1 MDEKIDKLIS
11 LAGNKHKYQIFC
23 LILIFLLWVNCNFMA
38 CVLPLL
44 ERKPILYYYK
54 SGDVKK
60 ENFTESLSYELCDKL
75 KNKEIVE
82 WNRKVFNYSW
92 ISYYEIEC
100 NKEKTGLIS
109 SFTFVGNMFGALFFA
124 PMTKIVSHKNNVII
138 STFGFSLSIFL
149 LIIIKNFYVLLG
161 LLVGVGTFG
170 NFLCY
175 SSLVLIEE
183 SVSHDR
189 RSLYGNIV
197 NIGYPFCGITY
208 VILFYFFENWKIVFY
223 ILIAFIF
230 SICGLIWIFIYNS
243 PRGAIEKRN
252 KKEILKI
259 LNGIAKFNNKHDYF
273 ENIENEEY
281 QTIINEICGQN
292 ENENDEKLIPNLS
305 NENENLNENLSKKLI
320 NHETNENNNN
330 STENNNE
337 SIKNSKM
344 QKITAISLIKYSSI
358 RYKFIIL
365 CYCWFTACGIYNGIS
380 VASKNLEG
388 NFYLI
393 QIGLFIAESIAYFIS
408 GILME
413 IKFLGRKRTIWGG
426 FFITIGCLL
435 VLALISIPTLLYFF
449 LDLLSRFCISA
460 VHTIFYTYSLEIY
473 PTPVRT
479 IGFGIN
485 ATFGQIGG
493 IVFPMLVELF
503 EEYLCFLG
511 YSCLI
516 GVAVFLLFFLKET
529 VGLPMKETI
538 DELCKNVDF
547 IEDEVKEKL
556 VDDENEE
563 NNKN

>member
-44 ERKPILYYYK
+44 ERKPIIDYF
-54 SGDVKK
+54 DKK
-60 ENFTESLSYELCDKL
+60 EQKNYTDSLSYDLCDKL
-75 KNKEIVE
+75 KNEEIIE

-124 PMTKIVSHKNNVII
+124 PMTKIVSHKNNVIV

-149 LIIIKNFYVLLG
+149 LIIIKNFYILLG

-208 VILFYFFENWKIVFY
+208 VVLFYFFENWKIVFY

-230 SICGLIWIFIYNS
+230 FICGLIWIFIYNS

-259 LNGIAKFNNKHDYF
+259 LNGIAKFNNKSDYF
-273 ENIENEEY
+273 ENIESEEY
-281 QTIINEICGQN
+281 QNIINEICGETN
-292 ENENDEKLIPNLS
+292 ENENDEKLIPNTS
-305 NENENLNENLSKKLI
+305 NLNSNLSKDLL
-320 NHETNENNNN
+320 NNENENNNN
-330 STENNNE
+330 
-337 SIKNSKM
+337 KNSKM
-344 QKITAISLIKYSSI
+344 QNITAISLIKYPSI
-358 RYKFIIL
+358 RYKFLIL
-365 CYCWFTACGIYNGIS
+365 CYSWFTACGIYNGIS

-413 IKFLGRKRTIWGG
+413 IKILGRKRTIWGG
-426 FFITIGCLL
+426 MFITIACLL
-435 VLALISIPTLLYFF
+435 ILALISVPDLVYFF

-460 VHTIFYTYSLEIY
+460 VHTIFYTYSLEVY

-503 EEYLCFLG
+503 PEYLCFIG

-516 GVAVFLLFFLKET
+516 TFAVFLLFFLKET

-538 DELCKNVDF
+538 DELCKSVDF
-547 IEDEVKEKL
+547 IEGEVTQEKL
-556 VDDENEE
+556 VEEE
-563 NNKN
+563 N

>member
-1 MDEKIDKLIS
+1 MNMDEKIDKLIS

-44 ERKPILYYYK
+44 ERKPIIDYF
-54 SGDVKK
+54 DKK
-60 ENFTESLSYELCDKL
+60 EQKNYTDSLSYDLCDKL
-75 KNKEIVE
+75 KNEEIIE

-124 PMTKIVSHKNNVII
+124 PMTKIISHKNNVIV

-149 LIIIKNFYVLLG
+149 LIIIKNFYILLG

-208 VILFYFFENWKIVFY
+208 VVLFYFFENWKIVFY

-230 SICGLIWIFIYNS
+230 FICGLIWIFIYNS

-259 LNGIAKFNNKHDYF
+259 LNGIAKFNNKSDYF
-273 ENIENEEY
+273 ENIESEEY
-281 QTIINEICGQN
+281 QNIINEICGETN
-292 ENENDEKLIPNLS
+292 ENENDEKLIPNTS
-305 NENENLNENLSKKLI
+305 NLNSNLSKDLL
-320 NHETNENNNN
+320 NNENENNNN
-330 STENNNE
+330 
-337 SIKNSKM
+337 KNSKM
-344 QKITAISLIKYSSI
+344 QNITAISLIKYPSI
-358 RYKFIIL
+358 RYKFLIL
-365 CYCWFTACGIYNGIS
+365 CYSWFTACGIYNGIS

-413 IKFLGRKRTIWGG
+413 IKILGRKRTIWGG
-426 FFITIGCLL
+426 MFITIACLL
-435 VLALISIPTLLYFF
+435 ILALISVPDLVYFF

-460 VHTIFYTYSLEIY
+460 VHTIFYTYSLEVY

-503 EEYLCFLG
+503 PEYLCFIG

-516 GVAVFLLFFLKET
+516 TFAVFLLFFLKET

-538 DELCKNVDF
+538 DELCKSVDF
-547 IEDEVKEKL
+547 IEGEVTQEKL
-556 VDDENEE
+556 VEEE
-563 NNKN
+563 N

>member
-1 MDEKIDKLIS
+1 MNMDEKIDKLIS

-44 ERKPILYYYK
+44 ERKPIIDYF
-54 SGDVKK
+54 DKK
-60 ENFTESLSYELCDKL
+60 EQKNYTDSLSYDLCDKL
-75 KNKEIVE
+75 KNEEIIE

-149 LIIIKNFYVLLG
+149 LIIIKNFYILLG

-208 VILFYFFENWKIVFY
+208 VVLFYFFENWKIVFY

-230 SICGLIWIFIYNS
+230 FICGLIWIFIYNS

-259 LNGIAKFNNKHDYF
+259 LNGIAKFNNKSDYF
-273 ENIENEEY
+273 ENIESEEY
-281 QTIINEICGQN
+281 QNIINEICGETN
-292 ENENDEKLIPNLS
+292 ENENDEKLIPNTS
-305 NENENLNENLSKKLI
+305 NLNSNLSKDLL
-320 NHETNENNNN
+320 NNENENNNN
-330 STENNNE
+330 
-337 SIKNSKM
+337 KNSKM
-344 QKITAISLIKYSSI
+344 QNITAISLIKYPSI
-358 RYKFIIL
+358 RYKFLIL
-365 CYCWFTACGIYNGIS
+365 CYSWFTACGIYNGIS

-413 IKFLGRKRTIWGG
+413 IKILGRKRTIWGG
-426 FFITIGCLL
+426 MFITIACLL
-435 VLALISIPTLLYFF
+435 ILALISVPDLVYFF

-460 VHTIFYTYSLEIY
+460 VHTIFYTYSLEVY

-503 EEYLCFLG
+503 PEYLCFIG

-516 GVAVFLLFFLKET
+516 TFAVFLLFFLKET

-538 DELCKNVDF
+538 DELCKSVDF
-547 IEDEVKEKL
+547 IEGEVTQEKL
-556 VDDENEE
+556 VEEE
-563 NNKN
+563 N

>member
-1 MDEKIDKLIS
+1 MNMDEKIDKLIS

-44 ERKPILYYYK
+44 ERKPIIDYF
-54 SGDVKK
+54 DKK
-60 ENFTESLSYELCDKL
+60 EQKNYTDSLSYDLCDKL
-75 KNKEIVE
+75 KNEEIIE

-124 PMTKIVSHKNNVII
+124 PMTKIVSHKNNVIV

-149 LIIIKNFYVLLG
+149 LIIIKNFYILLG

-208 VILFYFFENWKIVFY
+208 VVLFYFFENWKIVFY

-230 SICGLIWIFIYNS
+230 FICGLIWIFIYNS

-259 LNGIAKFNNKHDYF
+259 LNGIAKFNNKSDYF
-273 ENIENEEY
+273 ENIESEEY
-281 QTIINEICGQN
+281 QNIINEICGETN
-292 ENENDEKLIPNLS
+292 ENENDEKLIPNTS
-305 NENENLNENLSKKLI
+305 NLNSNLSKDLL
-320 NHETNENNNN
+320 NNENENNNN
-330 STENNNE
+330 
-337 SIKNSKM
+337 KNSKM
-344 QKITAISLIKYSSI
+344 QNITAISLIKYPSI
-358 RYKFIIL
+358 RYKFLIL
-365 CYCWFTACGIYNGIS
+365 CYSWFTACGIYNGIS

-413 IKFLGRKRTIWGG
+413 IKILGRKRTIWGG
-426 FFITIGCLL
+426 MFITIACLL
-435 VLALISIPTLLYFF
+435 ILALISVPDLVYFL

-460 VHTIFYTYSLEIY
+460 VHTIFYTYSLEVY

-503 EEYLCFLG
+503 PEYLCFIG

-516 GVAVFLLFFLKET
+516 TFAVFLLFFLNET

-538 DELCKNVDF
+538 DELCKSVDF
-547 IEDEVKEKL
+547 IEGEVTQEKL
-556 VDDENEE
+556 VEEE
-563 NNKN
+563 N

>member
-1 MDEKIDKLIS
+1 MNMDEKIDKLIS

-23 LILIFLLWVNCNFMA
+23 LILVFLLWVNCNFMA

-44 ERKPILYYYK
+44 ERKPIIDYF
-54 SGDVKK
+54 DKK
-60 ENFTESLSYELCDKL
+60 EQKNYTDSLSYDLCDKL
-75 KNKEIVE
+75 KNEEIIE

-124 PMTKIVSHKNNVII
+124 PMTKIVSHKNNVIV

-149 LIIIKNFYVLLG
+149 LIIIKNFYILLG

-208 VILFYFFENWKIVFY
+208 VVLFYFFENWKIVFY

-230 SICGLIWIFIYNS
+230 FICGLIWIFIYNS

-259 LNGIAKFNNKHDYF
+259 LNGIAKFNNKSDYF
-273 ENIENEEY
+273 ENIESEEY
-281 QTIINEICGQN
+281 QNIINEICGETN
-292 ENENDEKLIPNLS
+292 ENENDEKLIPNTS
-305 NENENLNENLSKKLI
+305 NLNSNLSKDLL
-320 NHETNENNNN
+320 NNENENNNN
-330 STENNNE
+330 
-337 SIKNSKM
+337 KNSKM
-344 QKITAISLIKYSSI
+344 QNITAISLIKYPSI
-358 RYKFIIL
+358 RYKFLIL
-365 CYCWFTACGIYNGIS
+365 CYSWFTACGIYNGIS

-413 IKFLGRKRTIWGG
+413 IKILGRKRTIWGG
-426 FFITIGCLL
+426 MFITIACLL
-435 VLALISIPTLLYFF
+435 ILALISVPDLVYFF

-460 VHTIFYTYSLEIY
+460 VHTIFYTYSLEVY

-503 EEYLCFLG
+503 PEYLCFIG

-516 GVAVFLLFFLKET
+516 TFAVFLLFFLKET

-538 DELCKNVDF
+538 DELCKSVDF
-547 IEDEVKEKL
+547 IEGEVTQEKL
-556 VDDENEE
+556 VEEE
-563 NNKN
+563 N

>member
-1 MDEKIDKLIS
+1 MNMDEKIDKLIS

-44 ERKPILYYYK
+44 ERKPIIDYF
-54 SGDVKK
+54 DKK
-60 ENFTESLSYELCDKL
+60 EQKNYTDSLSYDLCDKL
-75 KNKEIVE
+75 KNKEIIE

-124 PMTKIVSHKNNVII
+124 PMTKIVSHKNNVIV

-149 LIIIKNFYVLLG
+149 LIIIKNFYILLG

-208 VILFYFFENWKIVFY
+208 VVLFYFFENWKIVFY

-230 SICGLIWIFIYNS
+230 FICGLIWIFIYNS

-259 LNGIAKFNNKHDYF
+259 LNGIAKFNNKSDYF
-273 ENIENEEY
+273 ENIESEEY
-281 QTIINEICGQN
+281 QNIINEICGETN
-292 ENENDEKLIPNLS
+292 ENENDEKLIPNTS
-305 NENENLNENLSKKLI
+305 NLNSNLSKDLL
-320 NHETNENNNN
+320 NNENENNNN
-330 STENNNE
+330 
-337 SIKNSKM
+337 KNSKM
-344 QKITAISLIKYSSI
+344 QNITAISLIKYPSI
-358 RYKFIIL
+358 RYKFLIL
-365 CYCWFTACGIYNGIS
+365 CYSWFTACGIYNGIS

-413 IKFLGRKRTIWGG
+413 IKILGRKRTIWGG
-426 FFITIGCLL
+426 MFITIACLL
-435 VLALISIPTLLYFF
+435 ILALISVPDLVYFF

-460 VHTIFYTYSLEIY
+460 VHTIFYTYSLEVY

-503 EEYLCFLG
+503 PEYLCFIG

-516 GVAVFLLFFLKET
+516 TFAVFLLFFLKET

-538 DELCKNVDF
+538 DELCKSVDF
-547 IEDEVKEKL
+547 IEGEVTQEKL
-556 VDDENEE
+556 VEEE
-563 NNKN
+563 N

>member
-1 MDEKIDKLIS
+1 MNMDEKIDKLIS

-44 ERKPILYYYK
+44 ERKPIIDYF
-54 SGDVKK
+54 DKK
-60 ENFTESLSYELCDKL
+60 EQKNYTDSLSYDLCDKL
-75 KNKEIVE
+75 KNEEIIE

-124 PMTKIVSHKNNVII
+124 PMTKIISHKNNVIV

-149 LIIIKNFYVLLG
+149 LIIIKNFYILLG

-208 VILFYFFENWKIVFY
+208 VVLFYFFENWKIVFY

-230 SICGLIWIFIYNS
+230 FICGLIWIFIYNS

-259 LNGIAKFNNKHDYF
+259 LNGIAKFNNKSDYF
-273 ENIENEEY
+273 ENIESEEY
-281 QTIINEICGQN
+281 QNIINEICGETN
-292 ENENDEKLIPNLS
+292 ENENDEKLIPNTS
-305 NENENLNENLSKKLI
+305 NLNSNLSKDLL
-320 NHETNENNNN
+320 NNENENNNN
-330 STENNNE
+330 
-337 SIKNSKM
+337 KNSKM
-344 QKITAISLIKYSSI
+344 QNITAISLIKYPSI
-358 RYKFIIL
+358 RYKFLIL
-365 CYCWFTACGIYNGIS
+365 CYSWFTACGIYNGIS

-393 QIGLFIAESIAYFIS
+393 QIGLFIAESISYFIS

-413 IKFLGRKRTIWGG
+413 IKILGRKRTIWGG
-426 FFITIGCLL
+426 MFITIACLL
-435 VLALISIPTLLYFF
+435 ILALISVPDLVYFF

-460 VHTIFYTYSLEIY
+460 VHTIFYTYSLEVY

-503 EEYLCFLG
+503 PEYLCFIG

-516 GVAVFLLFFLKET
+516 TFAVFLLFFLKET

-538 DELCKNVDF
+538 DELCKSVDF
-547 IEDEVKEKL
+547 IEGEVTQEKL
-556 VDDENEE
+556 VEEE
-563 NNKN
+563 N

>member
-1 MDEKIDKLIS
+1 MNMDEKIDKLIS

-44 ERKPILYYYK
+44 ERKPIIDYF
-54 SGDVKK
+54 DKK
-60 ENFTESLSYELCDKL
+60 EQKNYTESLSYDLCDKL
-75 KNKEIVE
+75 KNEEIIE

-149 LIIIKNFYVLLG
+149 LIIIKNFYILLG

-208 VILFYFFENWKIVFY
+208 VVLFYFFENWKIVFY

-230 SICGLIWIFIYNS
+230 FICGLIWIFIYNS
-243 PRGAIEKRN
+243 ARGAIEKRN

-259 LNGIAKFNNKHDYF
+259 LNGIAKFNNKTDYF
-273 ENIENEEY
+273 ENIESEEY
-281 QTIINEICGQN
+281 QNIINEICGES
-292 ENENDEKLIPNLS
+292 ENEKDEKLVPNTS
-305 NENENLNENLSKKLI
+305 NLNSNLSKDLL
-320 NHETNENNNN
+320 NNENENNNN
-330 STENNNE
+330 NKS
-337 SIKNSKM
+337 SKM
-344 QKITAISLIKYSSI
+344 QNITAISLIKYPSI
-358 RYKFIIL
+358 RYKFLIL

-393 QIGLFIAESIAYFIS
+393 QIGLFIAESISYFIS

-413 IKFLGRKRTIWGG
+413 IKILGRKRTIWGG
-426 FFITIGCLL
+426 MFITIACLL
-435 VLALISIPTLLYFF
+435 ILALISVPNLLYFF

-460 VHTIFYTYSLEIY
+460 VHTIFYTYSLEVY

-503 EEYLCFLG
+503 EEYICFIG

-516 GVAVFLLFFLKET
+516 GFAVFLLFFLKET

-547 IEDEVKEKL
+547 IEGEVNQEKL
-556 VDDENEE
+556 VEE
-563 NNKN
+563 

>member
-1 MDEKIDKLIS
+1 MNMDEKIDKLIS

-44 ERKPILYYYK
+44 ERKPIIDYF
-54 SGDVKK
+54 DKK
-60 ENFTESLSYELCDKL
+60 EQKNYTDSLSYDLCDKL
-75 KNKEIVE
+75 KNEEIIE

-124 PMTKIVSHKNNVII
+124 PMTKIVSHKNNVIV

-149 LIIIKNFYVLLG
+149 LIIIKNFYILLG

-208 VILFYFFENWKIVFY
+208 VVLFYFFENWKIVFY

-230 SICGLIWIFIYNS
+230 FICGLIWIFIYNS

-259 LNGIAKFNNKHDYF
+259 LNGIAKFNNKSDYF
-273 ENIENEEY
+273 ENIESEEY
-281 QTIINEICGQN
+281 QNIINEICGETN
-292 ENENDEKLIPNLS
+292 ENENDEKLIPNTS
-305 NENENLNENLSKKLI
+305 NLNSNLSKDLL
-320 NHETNENNNN
+320 NNENENNNN
-330 STENNNE
+330 
-337 SIKNSKM
+337 KNSKM
-344 QKITAISLIKYSSI
+344 QNITAISLIKYPSI
-358 RYKFIIL
+358 RYKFLIL
-365 CYCWFTACGIYNGIS
+365 CYSWFTACGIYNGIS

-413 IKFLGRKRTIWGG
+413 IKILGRKRTIWGG
-426 FFITIGCLL
+426 MFITIACLL
-435 VLALISIPTLLYFF
+435 ILALISVPDLVYFF

-460 VHTIFYTYSLEIY
+460 VHTIFYTYSLEVY

-503 EEYLCFLG
+503 PEYLCFIG

-516 GVAVFLLFFLKET
+516 TFAVFLLFFLKET

-538 DELCKNVDF
+538 DELCKSVDF
-547 IEDEVKEKL
+547 IEGEVTQEKL
-556 VDDENEE
+556 VEEE
-563 NNKN
+563 N

>member
-1 MDEKIDKLIS
+1 MNMDEKIDKLIS

-44 ERKPILYYYK
+44 ERKPIIDYF
-54 SGDVKK
+54 DKK
-60 ENFTESLSYELCDKL
+60 EQKNYTDSLSYDLCDKL
-75 KNKEIVE
+75 KNEEIIE

-124 PMTKIVSHKNNVII
+124 PMTKIVSHKNNVIV

-149 LIIIKNFYVLLG
+149 LIIIKNFYILLG

-208 VILFYFFENWKIVFY
+208 VVLFYFFENWKIVFY

-230 SICGLIWIFIYNS
+230 FICGLIWIFIYNS

-259 LNGIAKFNNKHDYF
+259 LNGIAKFNNKSDYF
-273 ENIENEEY
+273 ENIESEEY
-281 QTIINEICGQN
+281 QNIINEICGETN
-292 ENENDEKLIPNLS
+292 ENENDEKLIPNTS
-305 NENENLNENLSKKLI
+305 NLNSNLSKDLL
-320 NHETNENNNN
+320 NNENENNNN
-330 STENNNE
+330 
-337 SIKNSKM
+337 KNSKM
-344 QKITAISLIKYSSI
+344 QNITAISLIKYPSI
-358 RYKFIIL
+358 RYKFLIL
-365 CYCWFTACGIYNGIS
+365 CYSWFTACGIYNGIS

-413 IKFLGRKRTIWGG
+413 IKILGRKRTIWGG
-426 FFITIGCLL
+426 MFITIACLL
-435 VLALISIPTLLYFF
+435 ILALISVPDLLYFF

-460 VHTIFYTYSLEIY
+460 VHTIFYTYSLEVY

-503 EEYLCFLG
+503 PEYLCFIG

-516 GVAVFLLFFLKET
+516 TFAVFLLFFLKET

-538 DELCKNVDF
+538 DELCKSVDF
-547 IEDEVKEKL
+547 IEGEVTQEKL
-556 VDDENEE
+556 VEEE
-563 NNKN
+563 N

>member
-1 MDEKIDKLIS
+1 
-11 LAGNKHKYQIFC
+11 
-23 LILIFLLWVNCNFMA
+23 
-38 CVLPLL
+38 
-44 ERKPILYYYK
+44 
-54 SGDVKK
+54 
-60 ENFTESLSYELCDKL
+60 
-75 KNKEIVE
+75 
-82 WNRKVFNYSW
+82 
-92 ISYYEIEC
+92 
-100 NKEKTGLIS
+100 
-109 SFTFVGNMFGALFFA
+109 
-124 PMTKIVSHKNNVII
+124 
-138 STFGFSLSIFL
+138 
-149 LIIIKNFYVLLG
+149 
-161 LLVGVGTFG
+161 
-170 NFLCY
+170 
-175 SSLVLIEE
+175 
-183 SVSHDR
+183 
-189 RSLYGNIV
+189 
-197 NIGYPFCGITY
+197 
-208 VILFYFFENWKIVFY
+208 
-223 ILIAFIF
+223 
-230 SICGLIWIFIYNS
+230 
-243 PRGAIEKRN
+243 
-252 KKEILKI
+252 
-259 LNGIAKFNNKHDYF
+259 
-273 ENIENEEY
+273 
-281 QTIINEICGQN
+281 
-292 ENENDEKLIPNLS
+292 
-305 NENENLNENLSKKLI
+305 
-320 NHETNENNNN
+320 
-330 STENNNE
+330 
-337 SIKNSKM
+337 M

>member
-1 MDEKIDKLIS
+1 MNMDEKIDKLIS

-23 LILIFLLWVNCNFMA
+23 LILIFLLWVNCNFMS

-44 ERKPILYYYK
+44 ERKPILDYYYK
-54 SGDVKK
+54 NDVDKK
-60 ENFTESLSYELCDKL
+60 NYTESLSYELCDKL
-75 KNKEIVE
+75 NNKEIVE

-109 SFTFVGNMFGALFFA
+109 SFTFVGNMFGALLFA
-124 PMTKIVSHKNNVII
+124 PMTKIVTHKNNVII

-230 SICGLIWIFIYNS
+230 FICGLICIFIYNS

-259 LNGIAKFNNKHDYF
+259 LNGIAKFNNKQDYF

-292 ENENDEKLIPNLS
+292 ETEKDEKLIPNENS
-305 NENENLNENLSKKLI
+305 NENLTKKLLTNENKT
-320 NHETNENNNN
+320 ETNEKN
-330 STENNNE
+330 
-337 SIKNSKM
+337 INSKM
-344 QKITAISLIKYSSI
+344 QTITAISLIKYPSI

-365 CYCWFTACGIYNGIS
+365 CYSWFTACGIYNGIS

-426 FFITIGCLL
+426 MFITIVCLL
-435 VLALISIPTLLYFF
+435 ILALITVSDLVYFF

-460 VHTIFYTYSLEIY
+460 VHTIFYTYSLEVY

-503 EEYLCFLG
+503 EEYLCFIG
-511 YSCLI
+511 YSILI
-516 GVAVFLLFFLKET
+516 GLAVFLLIFLKET

-547 IEDEVKEKL
+547 IEDEVKENL
-556 VDDENEE
+556 VADENEE
-563 NNKN
+563 TTKN

>member
-1 MDEKIDKLIS
+1 MNMDEKIDKLIS

-44 ERKPILYYYK
+44 ERKPIIDYF
-54 SGDVKK
+54 DKK
-60 ENFTESLSYELCDKL
+60 EQKNYTDSLSYDLCDKL
-75 KNKEIVE
+75 KNEEIIE

-124 PMTKIVSHKNNVII
+124 PMTKIISHKNNVIV

-149 LIIIKNFYVLLG
+149 LIIIKNFYILLG

-208 VILFYFFENWKIVFY
+208 VVLFYFFENWKIVFY

-230 SICGLIWIFIYNS
+230 FICGLIWIFIYNS

-259 LNGIAKFNNKHDYF
+259 LNGIAKFNNKSDYF
-273 ENIENEEY
+273 ENIESEEY
-281 QTIINEICGQN
+281 QNIINEICGETN
-292 ENENDEKLIPNLS
+292 ENENDEKLIPNTSNLNSNLS
-305 NENENLNENLSKKLI
+305 KDLLNNENEN
-320 NHETNENNNN
+320 NN
-330 STENNNE
+330 
-337 SIKNSKM
+337 KNSKM
-344 QKITAISLIKYSSI
+344 QNITAISLIKYPSI
-358 RYKFIIL
+358 RYKFLIL
-365 CYCWFTACGIYNGIS
+365 CYSWFTACGIYNGIS

-393 QIGLFIAESIAYFIS
+393 QIGLFIAESISYFIS

-413 IKFLGRKRTIWGG
+413 IKILGRKRTIWGG
-426 FFITIGCLL
+426 MFITIACLL
-435 VLALISIPTLLYFF
+435 ILALISVPDLVYFF

-460 VHTIFYTYSLEIY
+460 VHTIFYTYSLEVY

-503 EEYLCFLG
+503 PEYLCFIG

-516 GVAVFLLFFLKET
+516 TFAVFLLFFLKET

-538 DELCKNVDF
+538 DELCKSVDF
-547 IEDEVKEKL
+547 IEGEVTQEKL
-556 VDDENEE
+556 VEEE
-563 NNKN
+563 N